1 MLILITL
8 TLIKLIQG
16 DTHTHSGLAMAKGKN
31 SELNY
36 LMSIKKKVKLA
47 TVYNLGDNR

>member
-16 DTHTHSGLAMAKGKN
+16 DTHSGLAMAKGKN

-47 TVYNLGDNR
+47 TVYNVGDNRW